1 MNSNHFPQNE
11 KIGFLRKTTLVDFPE
26 HIACAVFLI
35 GCNLRCPYC
44 YNKDLVLLNKNSQK
58 DDFSTLDE
66 VFKHLELRKNVLSG
80 ITISGGEP
88 LLHPAT
94 PLIIKYA
101 KKLGYKIKLDTN
113 GTNPSQ
119 LEKLIKND
127 ELCPDYVAMDIKT
140 SPNRYKEELLSEK
153 KSNNKNF
160 DSLLNRTIEL
170 IENNKKI
177 ITEYRTVLVPH
188 LITKNDI
195 EAIASILPQNAIWM
209 FSNFENFNCLNPK
222 YNNILPF
229 TNEETIELVEH
240 AKKIIKNAT
249 LR

>member
-1 MNSNHFPQNE
+1 MHVNHFPKNE

-26 HIACAVFLI
+26 HVACAVFLM

-44 YNKDLVLLNKNSQK
+44 YNKDLVLLNQNSPK
-58 DDFSTLDE
+58 DDFSTLEE
-66 VFKHLELRKNVLSG
+66 VIKHLELRKNVLSG

-94 PLIIKYA
+94 PLIIEYA
-101 KKLGYKIKLDTN
+101 KKLGYKVKLDTN
-113 GTNPSQ
+113 GTNPSE
-119 LEKLIKND
+119 LEKLINND

-140 SPNRYKEELLSEK
+140 SPKRYHKELFTETK
-153 KSNNKNF
+153 TNHNNF
-160 DSLLNRTIEL
+160 STLLNKTIEL

-177 ITEYRTVLVPH
+177 TTEYRTVLVPQ

-195 EAIASILPQNAIWM
+195 DEIASILPKNAVWM
-209 FSNFENFNCLNPK
+209 FSNFENFNCLDPK
-222 YNNILPF
+222 FNNISPY
-229 TNEETIELVEH
+229 TNEETIELVEY
-240 AKKIIKNAT
+240 AKKIIKNAA

>member
-66 VFKHLELRKNVLSG
+66 VLKHLELRKNVLSG

-88 LLHPAT
+88 ILHPAT

-101 KKLGYKIKLDTN
+101 KNLGYKIKLDTN
-113 GTNPSQ
+113 GTNPLE

-127 ELCPDYVAMDIKT
+127 QLCPDYVAMDIKT
-140 SPNRYKEELLSEK
+140 SPNRYGEELFSEK
-153 KSNNKNF
+153 KINNNNF
-160 DSLLNRTIEL
+160 PNLLNQTIEL
-170 IENNKKI
+170 IETNSKI
-177 ITEYRTVLVPH
+177 KTEYRTVLVPH

-195 EAIASILPQNAIWM
+195 EAIASILPKNAIWM

-222 YNNILPF
+222 FNNILPY
-229 TNEETIELVEH
+229 TNEESKELVEH
-240 AKKIIKNAT
+240 AKKIIKNAA

>member
-1 MNSNHFPQNE
+1 MDSNHFPKNE

-44 YNKDLVLLNKNSQK
+44 YNKDLVLINENSQK
-58 DDFSTLDE
+58 DDFSTLDD
-66 VFKHLELRKNVLSG
+66 VFNHLELRKNVLSG

-140 SPNRYKEELLSEK
+140 SPNRYEEELLSEK

-177 ITEYRTVLVPH
+177 ITEYRTVLVPG

-195 EAIASILPQNAIWM
+195 DEIANDLVGAHFDGVGVFDDIEIYRTVTLEDVTEILNSTMRPEYSALSVI
-209 FSNFENFNCLNPK
+209 NP
-222 YNNILPF
+222 
-229 TNEETIELVEH
+229 IE
-240 AKKIIKNAT
+240 
-249 LR
+249 

>member
-44 YNKDLVLLNKNSQK
+44 YNKDLVLINENSQK

-101 KKLGYKIKLDTN
+101 KNLGYKIKLDTN
-113 GTNPSQ
+113 GTNPLE

-127 ELCPDYVAMDIKT
+127 QLCPDYVAMDIKASSNCYSLVT
-140 SPNRYKEELLSEK
+140 GVINPFLDNIKE
-153 KSNNKNF
+153 
-160 DSLLNRTIEL
+160 
-170 IENNKKI
+170 
-177 ITEYRTVLVPH
+177 
-188 LITKNDI
+188 
-195 EAIASILPQNAIWM
+195 SI
-209 FSNFENFNCLNPK
+209 
-222 YNNILPF
+222 NILKKFQSGSACSPR
-229 TNEETIELVEH
+229 TPAQEIPTHTRIINPIQ
-240 AKKIIKNAT
+240 AKTSSIVF
-249 LR
+249 